1 MRRTPHRVLTS
12 FAIVALFSWGAPSIF
27 ASSVQDGWA
36 KDAAQTSPS
45 SARDLVMSSGT
56 SADPEGE
63 WDPDNKPPP
72 GGFGPGIDP
81 LG

>member
-12 FAIVALFSWGAPSIF
+12 FAIVALFFWGAPSIF
-27 ASSVQDGWA
+27 ASPAQNGWA
-36 KDAAQTSPS
+36 VDLAQASPP
-45 SARDLVMSSGT
+45 SARDPAESSRT
-56 SADPEGE
+56 SNESEGE